1 MRGGV
6 KYPIH
11 FVKAVIAG
19 YKLRREEMMIKQWKY
34 TAQRLPV
41 IDKKYDIA
49 ISFRH
54 FDIDIFFTQK
64 NIKADRKYFW
74 VHGIQKMTPEEVK
87 IIGSYYKKY
96 NGIFP
101 VSISASNNIQQLFPD
116 LKEKCKVA
124 YCVVDS
130 AEIVKKSKYGK
141 DFPNKIIEK
150 DTIILF
156 TIGRLGTE
164 KGIDIAIEAAKLLK
178 ERKIKF
184 KWYVAGEGNQRKSL
198 EKMIEEYNL
207 KNEFFLLGNVNNPY
221 RMLKECQIYVQPSR
235 LESYGLAVNEAKIF
249 RKVIICSDIPAG
261 REQIIS
267 GKTGILVELSGEKF
281 ANAIEKL
288 IRDKEMRENLENG
301 LKKDWSHFEA
311 VEIFKK
317 IVDDKI

>member
-1 MRGGV
+1 
-6 KYPIH
+6 
-11 FVKAVIAG
+11 
-19 YKLRREEMMIKQWKY
+19 MMIKQWKY

-87 IIGSYYKKY
+87 IIEPYYKKY
-96 NGIFP
+96 NGVFP

-130 AEIVKKSKYGK
+130 AEIVEKSKYGK
-141 DFPNKIIEK
+141 DFPDKIIEK

-156 TIGRLGTE
+156 TIGRLGNE

-184 KWYVAGEGNQRKSL
+184 KWYVAGEGNQRK
-198 EKMIEEYNL
+198 
-207 KNEFFLLGNVNNPY
+207 
-221 RMLKECQIYVQPSR
+221 
-235 LESYGLAVNEAKIF
+235 
-249 RKVIICSDIPAG
+249 
-261 REQIIS
+261 
-267 GKTGILVELSGEKF
+267 
-281 ANAIEKL
+281 
-288 IRDKEMRENLENG
+288 
-301 LKKDWSHFEA
+301 
-311 VEIFKK
+311 
-317 IVDDKI
+317 